1 MKKIT
6 SLFLVVVLILS
17 FCSCG
22 NKTATETELE
32 PEETIDLE
40 AYSENLRIAYYEL
53 GMLGSFV
60 DTTCYFIGTYWE
72 TAEECDLDK
81 DETIGFV
88 IDSLQDDIGDR
99 ARISMENLDDALAEL
114 EPVPEE
120 YEESYEALMVA
131 YNAYLLY
138 PEWRSIPSGNRIT
151 YVNSY
156 EEASEDF
163 YNAFFYL
170 ESVLSE
176 ALEENNEELV
186 DTEPL
191 EALITWYNTRESY
204 S

>member
-6 SLFLVVVLILS
+6 SLLLVVVLILS
-17 FCSCG
+17 FCSCS
-22 NKTATETELE
+22 NKTDIETVLE

-40 AYSENLRIAYYEL
+40 AYSENLLIAYYEL

-88 IDSLQDDIGDR
+88 IDSLRDDIGDQ
-99 ARISMENLDDALAEL
+99 ARTSMNLLDDAMTSL

-120 YEESYEALMVA
+120 YEEAYEALMTA
-131 YNAYLLY
+131 HNAYLLY
-138 PEWRSIPSGNRIT
+138 PEWRSVPEGNRIS

-156 EEASEDF
+156 EEASENF
-163 YNAFFYL
+163 YCAFFYL

-176 ALEENNEELV
+176 SLEENNEELV

-191 EALITWYNTRESY
+191 EALITWYNTKESY